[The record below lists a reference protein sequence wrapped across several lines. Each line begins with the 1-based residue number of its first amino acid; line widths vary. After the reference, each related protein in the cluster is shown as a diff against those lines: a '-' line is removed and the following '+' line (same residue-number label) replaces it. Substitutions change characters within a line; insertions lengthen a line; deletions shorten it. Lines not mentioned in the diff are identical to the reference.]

1 MQEHLILSLH
11 YIWSELLNFF
21 TSFISVVHVG
31 LLALFCSSLKSMDAF
46 ALHGMIAISAQD
58 LSQENWETG
67 KPWEHLKGLVCVSF
81 ECIYSFTMLYIV
93 IMTS

>member
-1 MQEHLILSLH
+1 
-11 YIWSELLNFF
+11 
-21 TSFISVVHVG
+21 
-31 LLALFCSSLKSMDAF
+31 MDAF